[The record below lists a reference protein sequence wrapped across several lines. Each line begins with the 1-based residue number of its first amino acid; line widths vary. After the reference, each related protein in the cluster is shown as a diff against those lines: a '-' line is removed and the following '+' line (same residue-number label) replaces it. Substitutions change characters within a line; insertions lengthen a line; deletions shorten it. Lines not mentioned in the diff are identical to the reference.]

1 MNFKKAVILSLGII
15 VLITACKPK
24 TNRATQVT
32 NFIIIYTDDLGYA
45 DLGCYGAQG
54 YGTPQLDRMAEEGLR
69 LSDFSTS
76 SSICSPSR
84 AGLLTGR
91 YAKRWGH
98 NGRVFFPH
106 SKNGMPSSEI
116 TIAELLKQ
124 KGYQTGIVGKWHLGH
139 LPEFLPSSQ
148 GFDMYFGIPFSN
160 DMWQAPE
167 IPLAKDV
174 KFNEGMTLNNYKDSI
189 TRFRNKVPLMLGNE
203 VIEWPVDQSQL
214 TRRYTEKA
222 QEFIH
227 ANKEKPFFLYLAH
240 TMPHVPLY
248 ASKAFAGRTDR
259 GLFGDV
265 MEEIDWSVGEVLKT
279 LKELE
284 LDKNTLVIFT
294 SDNGPWLDKEENA
307 GSTGTLRDGK
317 FSPFEG
323 GCRVPCIV
331 WQPGY
336 VPAGL
341 VSDQHI
347 STLDLLPT
355 IASIA
360 GIKVPS
366 DRSIDGID
374 ITDVLKGGDNAKTQR
389 EYFLYRG
396 NAIRIGDWKYVK
408 TKTEE
413 LFNLA
418 IDKEESKNLFNDYP
432 EKVEE
437 LTIKLNEVKESMPKQ

>member
-341 VSDQHI
+341 VSDQHF